1 MNGERAEA
9 YLRLLAEAEVRRV
22 TTLPDGSAVRQWQAP
37 RVMLAAQALCAAGA
51 IDDGAAAQVRSEFD
65 LALAVRQL
73 SRPGISPGVRLDSL
87 LMLVQRA
94 HTAPGSKIRPA
105 TVAAPRRV
113 VPLGQVIP
121 GSFRGG
127 GDLLLLAYV
136 QTPAGARFTTAIAMA
151 GPAGIG
157 SGTMEPGRPPQPHRA
172 LPARPLTAV
181 DDQGTSYQ
189 FLLIGGFRTAV
200 LELVPDP
207 PHAIRWLDLLT
218 ASGEPAIRIDL
229 DPPDPQPNSQ
239 RPPLEVT
246 VTRTATS
253 PGEILLDGIAARI
266 LILLAGSPPGTTARP
281 PAASNDQRAFF
292 SDGPGNIAAALS
304 AAGALPLASP
314 VPGQLAGLCD
324 RVGIPDHGI
333 TAPPAA
339 DLPQPWQGMLNSYH
353 RQPHPPPAH
362 GSWAAFVAR
371 LPELDGVQL
380 TVLGLNHGEPST
392 FVHLLASGVTPDD
405 DWSYTRGVR
414 SLPALWIRDSNGD
427 WHATRTRGL
436 TPWKDTTTMMMWLEI
451 FPPLE
456 AGAAWIDVL
465 AVAPSA
471 QVRARLPLCWQS
483 RGWQSR
489 GWQ

>member
-1 MNGERAEA
+1 MNRERAET
-9 YLRLLAEAEVRRV
+9 YLRLLAESEVRRV
-22 TTLPDGSAVRQWQAP
+22 TALPDGSAVRQWQAP

-65 LALAVRQL
+65 LALGVRQL
-73 SRPGISPGVRLDSL
+73 SRPGISPGIRPDSL
-87 LMLVQRA
+87 LLRFQRA
-94 HTAPGSKIRPA
+94 RTTPGGTTRPA
-105 TVAAPRRV
+105 PAAPAPAASRRV
-113 VPLGQVIP
+113 VPVGQVIP

-136 QTPAGARFTTAIAMA
+136 QTPAGARFSTAIAMA
-151 GPAGIG
+151 GPPGIP
-157 SGTMEPGRPPQPHRA
+157 SGTPDPGRPAQPPRA

-218 ASGEPAIRIDL
+218 ASGEAAIRIDL
-229 DPPDPQPNSQ
+229 DPSDPQH
-239 RPPLEVT
+239 PPLETT

-266 LILLAGSPPGTTARP
+266 LILLAGSPPGTATARP

-292 SDGPGNIAAALS
+292 SDGPGNIAAALY
-304 AAGALPLASP
+304 AAGALPPASP
-314 VPGQLAGLCD
+314 VPGQLAGLCE

-339 DLPQPWQGMLNSYH
+339 DLPQPWQGMLNGYH
-353 RQPHPPPAH
+353 RQPRSPLAD
-362 GSWAAFVAR
+362 GSWAAVVAG

-380 TVLGLNHGEPST
+380 TVLGLNHSEPST
-392 FVHLLASGVTPDD
+392 FMHLLACGVTPEGE
-405 DWSYTRGVR
+405 WSYSRGVR
-414 SLPALWIRDSNGD
+414 SLPGLWIRDSNGD

-436 TPWKDTTTMMMWLEI
+436 TPWKDTTTIMMWLEI
-451 FPPLE
+451 VPPLQ
-456 AGAAWIDVL
+456 AGAAWVDVL
-465 AVAPSA
+465 AAAPSA
-471 QVRARLPLCWQS
+471 QVRLRLPLRWQ
-483 RGWQSR
+483 
-489 GWQ
+489 